1 MSSIHSDNDN
11 GNTKEV
17 IIKMPKK
24 QEEQKQ
30 HEQQDFA
37 KGLTVKVQETK
48 FGDIIKVG
56 INVEAVMENPINEQ
70 GFINIEIKKA
80 KSGKLYAVLARQLE
94 Q

>member
-1 MSSIHSDNDN
+1 
-11 GNTKEV
+11 
-17 IIKMPKK
+17 MPKK
-24 QEEQKQ
+24 QEEHEK

-56 INVEAVMENPINEQ
+56 INVESVMENPINEQ
-70 GFINIEIKKA
+70 GFINVEIKKA

>member
-1 MSSIHSDNDN
+1 
-11 GNTKEV
+11 
-17 IIKMPKK
+17 MPKK
-24 QEEQKQ
+24 QEKQQQEQR
-30 HEQQDFA
+30 DFA

>member
-1 MSSIHSDNDN
+1 
-11 GNTKEV
+11 
-17 IIKMPKK
+17 MPKK